1 MSCYKN
7 WIDGINKKKL
17 TFLIPVAVFLASLIV
32 SYIAGWFRYYA
43 GLHDVYFYGKL
54 FSIFLLISS
63 LILSLFYF
71 LDLLPTRQNVSYFRK
86 AFFFI
91 VTLFPILYL
100 IYILLN
106 VLL

>member
-1 MSCYKN
+1 M
-7 WIDGINKKKL
+7 NKRQL
-17 TFLIPVAVFLASLIV
+17 TFLIPLVVFLAYVSV
-32 SYIAGWFRYYA
+32 SYVADWFRYYM
-43 GLHDVYFYGKL
+43 GFRDIYFYGKL

-71 LDLLPTRQNVSYFRK
+71 LDLLLTQKSSSYFKK

-100 IYILLN
+100 IYILLF
-106 VLL
+106 V

>member
-1 MSCYKN
+1 M
-7 WIDGINKKKL
+7 NKRQL
-17 TFLIPVAVFLASLIV
+17 TFFIPLTVFVAYVLV
-32 SYIAGWFRYYA
+32 SYVADGFRYYI
-43 GLHDVYFYGKL
+43 GFRDIYFYGKL

-71 LDLLPTRQNVSYFRK
+71 LDLLLTQQNVSYFKK